1 MGSKKI
7 KKTLKTLEKNQ
18 KTQEK
23 TLKTLKKLIKKEY
36 KAYKKRELKLWRK
49 NRRRK
54 KRQRKR
60 QRQSEGEGGDRGQ
73 APNAAE
79 GTSSGRGRE
88 GSGQGSDTL
97 LGARV
102 TTSSARRGSEDVA
115 AERSGAGPKASE
127 GQHPEAGAPVR
138 REPLSQKRGSSGP
151 RSQYLG
157 VTFNKQARM
166 WQVRTNIEGK
176 RHRLGHY
183 ENEVM
188 AAKVYDKA
196 VIKIRG
202 EKAKTN
208 FEAKDYDEEMRSAS
222 EMSKEEFIAQLRSE
236 AKRQNELR
244 SEAKRQNELRRKA
257 KEDKPKQAKNGY
269 QLFADHVRDR
279 VKEDLTANLAEGEK
293 LTAKAVLCAIAALWS
308 KQDKE
313 TKKKWQA
320 RANEKRA
327 AVDQTPERAA
337 VEVGPSTSRGG
348 KAVEVDRPGP
358 SKRPRHEGEGE
369 ATNAEYYAGVA
380 YLYHSHE
387 DAAGYENVQ
396 LKLES

>member
-102 TTSSARRGSEDVA
+102 TTSSARRGSEGVA

-222 EMSKEEFIAQLRSE
+222 EMSKEEFIAQ
-236 AKRQNELR
+236 LR

-387 DAAGYENVQ
+387 DAAG
-396 LKLES
+396 

>member
-1 MGSKKI
+1 MGSQKI

-36 KAYKKRELKLWRK
+36 EAYKKRELKLWRK
-49 NRRRK
+49 NRALK
-54 KRQRKR
+54 LCLNR

-88 GSGQGSDTL
+88 GSGQESDTL
-97 LGARV
+97 LGARA
-102 TTSSARRGSEDVA
+102 TTSSARRGSEGLA

-138 REPLSQKRGSSGP
+138 REPLSQKRGNSGP
-151 RSQYLG
+151 RSRYLG
-157 VTFNKQARM
+157 VTFNTQARM
-166 WQVRTNIEGK
+166 WRARMNIEGK
-176 RHRLGHY
+176 RYSLGHY
-183 ENEVM
+183 KDEEI

-196 VIKIRG
+196 VIKFRG
-202 EKAKTN
+202 KKKAKTN
-208 FEAKDYDEEMRSAS
+208 FAKKDYAEEMRSRGAS
-222 EMSKEEFIAQLRSE
+222 KMSKEEFIAQLRSE
-236 AKRQNELR
+236 AKRQNEL
-244 SEAKRQNELRRKA
+244 ERKA
-257 KEDKPKQAKNGY
+257 KEDRPKQVKTGY
-269 QLFADHVRDR
+269 ILFADHVRDR

-293 LTAKAVLCAIAALWS
+293 LTAKAVLCTIASLWS
-308 KQDKE
+308 KQDKK
-313 TKKKWQA
+313 TKEEWQTKA
-320 RANEKRA
+320 EERRA

-348 KAVEVDRPGP
+348 KAVEGDRPGP

-369 ATNAEYYAGVA
+369 AIKRERV
-380 YLYHSHE
+380 
-387 DAAGYENVQ
+387 
-396 LKLES
+396 

>member
-102 TTSSARRGSEDVA
+102 TTSSARRGSEGVA

-279 VKEDLTANLAEGEK
+279 VKEDLTADLAEGEK
-293 LTAKAVLCAIAALWS
+293 LDGNALTCAIAALWRE
-308 KQDKE
+308 QDKE
-313 TKKKWQA
+313 TKEEWQA
-320 RANEKRA
+320 RAKELRA
-327 AVDQTPERAA
+327 AVDQRPERT
-337 VEVGPSTSRGG
+337 VSV
-348 KAVEVDRPGP
+348 VPG
-358 SKRPRHEGEGE
+358 GE
-369 ATNAEYYAGVA
+369 ADGQA
-380 YLYHSHE
+380 
-387 DAAGYENVQ
+387 
-396 LKLES
+396 KLECVACGTKTTPQWRNIESKAYCVSP

>member
-102 TTSSARRGSEDVA
+102 TTSSARRGSEGVA

-308 KQDKE
+308 KQDKK
-313 TKKKWQA
+313 TKEKWQA
-320 RANEKRA
+320 KAEERRA

-387 DAAGYENVQ
+387 DAAG
-396 LKLES
+396 